1 MLDLFIIERIY
12 KHKHDGDTDE
22 QGQTVLPMSRETSQ
36 VFVFF
41 WLTRVACFS
50 LVFEMLFFCSTFLN
64 IFFYLMAILT
74 MKKWY
79 FFKGLI
85 FFFACFQW
93 VVRVFFIARVG
104 NIGDKSGK
112 SRRSRRDGLS
122 WLILNQMLSI
132 KSTLLCTKT

>member
-12 KHKHDGDTDE
+12 KHKHDGNTDE
-22 QGQTVLPMSRETSQ
+22 QGQSVANVAGNKRSI
-36 VFVFF
+36 FF